1 MPASYPAAGNGSA
14 GPGKPRPAVSRAAH
28 GRSGNGPADREPYMI
43 GVRVVG
49 DRPSIAMFSLAEPSS
64 SRTEIHVRSARL
76 RDKWPAIAAAL
87 LAIAALAPTNAPAAL
102 DEGRPACDYCR
113 MIFTDPRFGVEVNL
127 KSGARKIYDAVE
139 CMAAAVLTDSV
150 AVRDVKSVTLV
161 DHARPGTR
169 VPIERAVFLHC
180 PEQES
185 PMGQSLLAFATK
197 AEADSTCPPRRG
209 TRLDWRGVLT
219 QVNSTWFQGK
229 LAVEPHV
236 KLASA
241 KPGTKPK
248 P

>member
-1 MPASYPAAGNGSA
+1 MVLAPAS
-14 GPGKPRPAVSRAAH
+14 
-28 GRSGNGPADREPYMI
+28 
-43 GVRVVG
+43 
-49 DRPSIAMFSLAEPSS
+49 
-64 SRTEIHVRSARL
+64 
-76 RDKWPAIAAAL
+76 
-87 LAIAALAPTNAPAAL
+87 APAAL

-113 MIFTDPRFGVEVNL
+113 MIFSDPRFGAEVKL
-127 KSGARKIYDAVE
+127 ISGARKIYDAIE
-139 CMAAAVLTDSV
+139 CMAAAVLTDSI
-150 AVRDVKSVTLV
+150 AVRDVRSVTLV

-197 AEADSTCPPRRG
+197 AEADSTCPPQRG

-236 KLASA
+236 KLTAGKSGA
-241 KPGTKPK
+241 KPGVKPGAKPK
-248 P
+248 L